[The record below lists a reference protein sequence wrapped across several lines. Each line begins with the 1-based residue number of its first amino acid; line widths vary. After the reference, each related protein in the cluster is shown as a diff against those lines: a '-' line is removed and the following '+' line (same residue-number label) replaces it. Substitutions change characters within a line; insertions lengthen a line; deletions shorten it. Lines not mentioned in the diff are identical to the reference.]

1 MATVWGELTAP
12 ELAEAGRAGA
22 LAILPLGCTEQHA
35 GHLPVDT
42 DTYQVERLCRDGA
55 RLAGERH
62 SVRALVLPA
71 LPFGPASEHYG
82 LPGTL
87 SLSNELW
94 IGVIKQLVWSVL
106 EAGFTRV
113 AAVKGC
119 GGHWALPGALWDVKA
134 DARRAQRPVTLRLL
148 AVDAD
153 WRAVQEQLFPGA
165 DGGHAAV
172 METALCLAERAQLVR
187 RDALRAPQLTDF
199 RARYVDGGEVFL
211 FDEMTD
217 TGALGD
223 PGPATA
229 EGGVAAWKL
238 LAERFA
244 ARLKLIE
251 EQDRALERL

>member
-1 MATVWGELTAP
+1 MTVLWGEHTAP

-35 GHLPVDT
+35 EHLPVDT

-55 RLAGERH
+55 RAAAERH
-62 SVRALVLPA
+62 GVRALVLPA

-87 SLSNELW
+87 GLSNELW
-94 IGVIKQLVWSVL
+94 IGVIKQLLWSVL
-106 EAGFTRV
+106 DAGFTRV

-134 DARRAQRPVTLRLL
+134 DARRAGRAVTLRML

-153 WRAVQEQLFPGA
+153 WRAIQEELFPGA

-187 RDALRAPQLTDF
+187 LDAMRAPRLADF
-199 RARYVDGGEVFL
+199 RARYVDGGEIFL

-223 PGPATA
+223 PGPATS
-229 EGGVAAWKL
+229 EGGAAAWQL

-244 ARLKLIE
+244 ERLKLID
-251 EQDRALERL
+251 EQDRALGRL